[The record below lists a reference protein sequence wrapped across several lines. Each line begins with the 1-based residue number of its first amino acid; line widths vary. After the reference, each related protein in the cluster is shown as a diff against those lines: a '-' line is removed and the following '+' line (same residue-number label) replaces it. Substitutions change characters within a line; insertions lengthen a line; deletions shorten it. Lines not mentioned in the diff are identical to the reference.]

1 MTFEIPSIVF
11 FFHIHDITIKLNPE
25 YKNII
30 ANTNLKKIKMKEV
43 ERAIYSLVVI
53 VPNGYSKDEMEDDL
67 NKNIETDAD
76 LDKNVVDIEADQ
88 DKKLNV

>member
-1 MTFEIPSIVF
+1 
-11 FFHIHDITIKLNPE
+11 
-25 YKNII
+25 
-30 ANTNLKKIKMKEV
+30 MKEV

>member
-1 MTFEIPSIVF
+1 MFSIM
-11 FFHIHDITIKLNPE
+11 
-25 YKNII
+25 
-30 ANTNLKKIKMKEV
+30 KKV